1 MNIDEKVNDY
11 ILSLV
16 TENKR
21 ILFEEVLKNRTR
33 HVTIVLENTF
43 QTHNA
48 SAILRTAE
56 CFGIQDVHIIE
67 NKFKYNVNPQIT
79 LGSVK
84 WINLYKH
91 NTVADCYKI
100 LKAKGYSIYAT
111 LPGDKSKVLHECEIN
126 SPIALVFGTEKEGL
140 SKEAIELADAFLH
153 IPMYGFTESFNVSV
167 SAAMCVYDI
176 TTRLRNSD
184 INWKLPEKEAKELR
198 YQWAKK
204 SVTKSKLIEQ
214 AYRKRLLAESEK

>member
-1 MNIDEKVNDY
+1 MNIDEKVNEY

-21 ILFEEVLKNRTR
+21 ALFEEVLKNRTR
-33 HVTIVLENTF
+33 HVTTVLENTF

-48 SAILRTAE
+48 SAVLRTAE

-67 NKFKYNVNPQIT
+67 NKFKYSINPQIT
-79 LGSVK
+79 LGSAK

-91 NTVADCYKI
+91 NTVAECYKN
-100 LKAKGYSIYAT
+100 LKDKGYTIYAT
-111 LPGDKSKVLHECEIN
+111 LPGDRSKALYECEIS

-140 SKEAIELADAFLH
+140 SKEAIELADTFLH

-167 SAAMCVYDI
+167 SAAMCAYDI
-176 TTRLRNSD
+176 TTRLRNSE
-184 INWKLPEKEAKELR
+184 INWQLSKNETKELR

-204 SVTKSKLIEQ
+204 SVTKSKLIEL
-214 AYRKRLLAESEK
+214 AYRKRLLTEPDK